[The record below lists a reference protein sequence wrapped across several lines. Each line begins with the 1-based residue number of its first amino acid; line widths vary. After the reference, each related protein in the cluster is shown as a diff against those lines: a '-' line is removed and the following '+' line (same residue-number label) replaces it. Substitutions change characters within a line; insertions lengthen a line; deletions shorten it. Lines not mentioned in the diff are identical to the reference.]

1 MSNKQKIVVAYP
13 AIFTPEENGGYL
25 IEFPDIQGAFTGIN
39 NDDLGYGMEMASEV
53 LGLTVADYLESGD
66 DLSKPTAVNKVKHK
80 KGSFVTLVSTD
91 VSKYLDNQKLVK
103 KTLTI
108 PKWANQ
114 KAIKENINF
123 SALLTKAILDYKSTV
138 TTY

>member
-1 MSNKQKIVVAYP
+1 MSNKQKMVVAYP

-80 KGSFVTLVSTD
+80 EGSFVTLVSTD
-91 VSKYLDNQKLVK
+91 VSKYLDNQ
-103 KTLTI
+103 
-108 PKWANQ
+108 N
-114 KAIKENINF
+114 AIKENINF
-123 SALLTKAILDYKSTV
+123 QHY
-138 TTY
+138 

>member
-1 MSNKQKIVVAYP
+1 MVVAYP

-66 DLSKPTAVNKVKHK
+66 DLNKPTAVNKVKHEK
-80 KGSFVTLVSTD
+80 DSFVTLVSTD
-91 VSKYLDNQKLVK
+91 VSKYLNNQKLVK
-103 KTLTI
+103 KTV
-108 PKWANQ
+108 NS
-114 KAIKENINF
+114 NH
-123 SALLTKAILDYKSTV
+123 LLK
-138 TTY
+138 

>member
-1 MSNKQKIVVAYP
+1 MSNKQKMVVAYP

-66 DLSKPTAVNKVKHK
+66 DLSKPTVVNKVKHK
-80 KGSFVTLVSTD
+80 EGSFVTLVSTD

-123 SALLTKAILDYKSTV
+123 SALLTKAILDYN
-138 TTY
+138 

>member
-1 MSNKQKIVVAYP
+1 MSNKQKMVVAYP

-66 DLSKPTAVNKVKHK
+66 DLNKPTAVNKVKHEK
-80 KGSFVTLVSTD
+80 DAFVTLVSTD

-123 SALLTKAILDYKSTV
+123 SALLTKAILDYN
-138 TTY
+138 

>member
-1 MSNKQKIVVAYP
+1 MSNKQKMVVAYP

-80 KGSFVTLVSTD
+80 ENSFVTLVSTD

-123 SALLTKAILDYKSTV
+123 SALLTKAILDYN
-138 TTY
+138 

>member
-1 MSNKQKIVVAYP
+1 MVVAYP

-66 DLSKPTAVNKVKHK
+66 DLIKPTAVNKVKHK
-80 KGSFVTLVSTD
+80 EGSFVTLVSTD

-123 SALLTKAILDYKSTV
+123 SALLTKAILDYN
-138 TTY
+138 

>member
-1 MSNKQKIVVAYP
+1 MSNKQKMVVAYP

-66 DLSKPTAVNKVKHK
+66 DLIKPTAVNKVKHK
-80 KGSFVTLVSTD
+80 EGSFVTLVSTD

-123 SALLTKAILDYKSTV
+123 SALLTKAILDYN
-138 TTY
+138 

>member
-1 MSNKQKIVVAYP
+1 MSNKQKMVVAYP

-66 DLSKPTAVNKVKHK
+66 DLSEPTAVNKVKHK
-80 KGSFVTLVSTD
+80 EGSFVTLVSTD
-91 VSKYLDNQKLVK
+91 VSKYLDSQKLVK

-123 SALLTKAILDYKSTV
+123 SALLTKAILDYN
-138 TTY
+138 

>member
-1 MSNKQKIVVAYP
+1 MSNKQKMVVAYP

-66 DLSKPTAVNKVKHK
+66 DLSKPTAVTKVKHK
-80 KGSFVTLVSTD
+80 EGSFVTLVSTD
-91 VSKYLDNQKLVK
+91 VSKYLDSQKLVK

-123 SALLTKAILDYKSTV
+123 SALLTKAILDYN
-138 TTY
+138 